1 MRRLT
6 RRRLLA
12 GSAAGIA
19 TFALGRKG
27 LFASPA
33 GSGRFLVVITLDGGN
48 DGLNTITPD
57 HLAPYHERRPTVAI
71 KDPLRLDGKYGLHP
85 ALPGLKESWQAGQ
98 LHVIQKVGYPN
109 PNLSHFTSS
118 DIYAFGV
125 RDPTKGDGRGWLGR
139 LADTYTTDPLGVVAV
154 GTGRRP
160 DLNAHQQSSLVLRD
174 VGGFKIDHDPEPQF
188 IPDHILRVEHSRS
201 LLAREAIP
209 ADASGS
215 TAYKA
220 AREAHELVERVQAET
235 AGWTDPGHY
244 PDTPLAARLRTIA
257 QLESANFGTKV
268 YYTAQGGYDTH
279 ANQEGRHRK
288 LLQELDGALRAFRE
302 EMQSTGRWNECAVLI
317 TTEFGR
323 RTEENGSGGTD
334 HGAGNAFLVLGGA
347 TRGGMTGELTETDLL
362 ADQPAMRYDFRDL
375 HSHLLERHLGLDPA
389 PVFPEP
395 FQVTG
400 ELDLVV

>member
-1 MRRLT
+1 V
-6 RRRLLA
+6 
-12 GSAAGIA
+12 GGAAGIA
-19 TFALGRKG
+19 TLALGRKG
-27 LFASPA
+27 LFAGPAPA

-48 DGLNTITPD
+48 DGLNTVVPS

-71 KDPLRLDGKYGLHP
+71 EAPLLLDGQYGLHP
-85 ALPGLKESWQAGQ
+85 ALPGLQQAWQAGE
-98 LHVIQKVGYPN
+98 LHIVQKVGYPD

-125 RDPTKGDGRGWLGR
+125 RDPTNGDGRGWLGR

-160 DLNAHQQSSLVLRD
+160 DLAAHQQSSLVLRD
-174 VGGFKIDHDPEPQF
+174 VRGFKIDHDPEPQY
-188 IPDHILRVEHSRS
+188 IPDHLLRVEHSRR
-201 LLAREAIP
+201 LLEREALP
-209 ADASGS
+209 ADAPAA
-215 TAYKA
+215 TAFRA
-220 AREAHELVERVQAET
+220 AREAHELVERVQTET
-235 AGWTDPGHY
+235 AGWTDPGIY
-244 PDTPLAARLRTIA
+244 PDTPLAARFKTIA

-279 ANQEGRHRK
+279 ANQPGRHQK
-288 LLQELDGALRAFRE
+288 LLTELDGALRAFRE
-302 EMQSTGRWNECAVLI
+302 DMQRTARWNECAVLI

-347 TRGGMTGELTETDLL
+347 TKGGMTGELTEADLL
-362 ADQPAMRYDFRDL
+362 TEQPAMRYDFREL
-375 HSHLLERHLGLDPA
+375 HAQLIERHLGLDPA

-395 FQVTG
+395 FQTTG